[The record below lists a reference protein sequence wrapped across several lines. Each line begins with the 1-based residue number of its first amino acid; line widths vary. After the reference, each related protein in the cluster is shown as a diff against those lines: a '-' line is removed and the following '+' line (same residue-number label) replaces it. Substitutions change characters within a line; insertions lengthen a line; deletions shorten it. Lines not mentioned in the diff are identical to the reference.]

1 MNDGYKWR
9 LKLTVN
15 SCTEDKRKSFF
26 TSKIGKNEK
35 YYYLG
40 PRIEKYILSHPIG
53 ESVNG

>member
-40 PRIEKYILSHPIG
+40 PRIEKYILHILL
-53 ESVNG
+53 ERV